1 MIYYAYYHSSQ
12 NIIIV
17 VQVIYW
23 FILYSFYIIVNH
35 KTGSEAFARD
45 GSSDD
50 FVQSTTKGTVFIVK
64 RIIWAS
70 ILLVMAAII
79 MPMLFLKEN
88 VGGAY
93 LSDEP
98 APTNT
103 ESVLTKSPAPSESAP
118 ATVYEKISDDKITFT
133 VLSNGEVKEV
143 TMADYLPYALAAE
156 VPASFSEEALKAQAV
171 AARTYIL
178 YCTEHAN
185 PKHPEADI
193 CTQAGCCMAYAEE
206 SELRG
211 VWGDKFEENMA
222 IIKSA
227 VTATDG
233 QVLTFDANPILAS
246 FHSSSAGKTEDG
258 TELWGEVPYLVSVNS
273 PETKNDVPDYV
284 TSVEVTKENFRETV
298 LLLKTNAVF
307 SDNPSEWVSNTELD
321 ESGRVRN
328 MTVGGAILSGS
339 EMRKLFALRSTA
351 FVLEYKD
358 GIFLF
363 TVTGYGHGLG
373 MSQYGANV
381 MAKNGFDYKEILAH
395 YYPQTEL
402 C

>member
-1 MIYYAYYHSSQ
+1 M
-12 NIIIV
+12 
-17 VQVIYW
+17 
-23 FILYSFYIIVNH
+23 
-35 KTGSEAFARD
+35 
-45 GSSDD
+45 
-50 FVQSTTKGTVFIVK
+50 K

-70 ILLVMAAII
+70 ILLAMAAII

-93 LSDEP
+93 LSEEP
-98 APTNT
+98 VPVNT
-103 ESVLTKSPAPSESAP
+103 ESAVTETPAPSESPSAE
-118 ATVYEKISDDKITFT
+118 VYEKISDDKITFT
-133 VLSNGEVKEV
+133 VLDNSEVKQV
-143 TMADYLPYALAAE
+143 TMADYLPFALAAE

-193 CTQAGCCMAYAEE
+193 CTEAGCCMAYAEE

-211 VWGDKFEENMA
+211 VWGEDFDKNMSA
-222 IIKSA
+222 IKAA
-227 VTATDG
+227 VTDTDG
-233 QVLTFDANPILAS
+233 QVLTFEANPILAS

-258 TELWGEVPYLVSVNS
+258 AELWGKVPYLVSVNS

-284 TSVEVTKENFRETV
+284 TSVEVTKDNFRETV
-298 LLLKTNAVF
+298 LLLKADAVF
-307 SDNPSEWVSNTELD
+307 SDNPSDWVSNTELD
-321 ESGRVRN
+321 ESGRVRSV
-328 MTVGGAILSGS
+328 TVGGAVLSGS
-339 EMRKLFALRSTA
+339 EMRKLFSLRSTA
-351 FVLEYKD
+351 FVLEFKD

>member
-1 MIYYAYYHSSQ
+1 
-12 NIIIV
+12 
-17 VQVIYW
+17 
-23 FILYSFYIIVNH
+23 
-35 KTGSEAFARD
+35 
-45 GSSDD
+45 
-50 FVQSTTKGTVFIVK
+50 
-64 RIIWAS
+64 
-70 ILLVMAAII
+70 MAAII
-79 MPMLFLKEN
+79 MPVLFLKEN
-88 VGGAY
+88 VSGAY
-93 LSDEP
+93 LLEEP
-98 APTNT
+98 APSNT
-103 ESVLTKSPAPSESAP
+103 ESVQTQSPAPSESA
-118 ATVYEKISDDKITFT
+118 AAKVYEKISDDKITFT
-133 VLSNGEVKEV
+133 VLFDGAVKEV
-143 TMADYLPYALAAE
+143 TMAEYLPFALAAE
-156 VPASFSEEALKAQAV
+156 VPANFSEEALKAQAV

-178 YCTEHAN
+178 YCTEHVN

-193 CTQAGCCMAYAEE
+193 CTEAGCCMAYAEE
-206 SELRG
+206 TELRG
-211 VWGDKFEENMA
+211 VWGEEYDKNMTT
-222 IIKSA
+222 IKAA
-227 VTATDG
+227 VTDTDG
-233 QVLTFDANPILAS
+233 QVLTFEANPILAS

-284 TSVEVTKENFRETV
+284 TNVEVTKENFRETV
-298 LLLKTNAVF
+298 LLLKTDAVF

-328 MTVGGAILSGS
+328 VTIGGAVLSGS